1 MLIGATLPDQN
12 DNLGPNPNLPPG
24 GGAGGILEKEA
35 PKKKFADCALGSL
48 ISIVDML
55 KGENGL
61 NELEHYIDKK
71 LAIPIQNIHESYLDV
86 MVTLLEQDID
96 KTMPLKQS
104 QDKLIVNFGLFF
116 KILIKF
122 MHQHVQSKKIMKKS
136 KRFSPEFRVNLEKLV
151 NYSCL
156 RMVNVN
162 AGLGDRSVDDERPS
176 SAIQNAS
183 RALIYLFRELYW
195 LCEIGFVTNLVSIY
209 LNHEKLNFY
218 EKISLQNHV
227 ALSGATGG
235 LHESVHHGQPGHSEF
250 KQAINVGV
258 AEHNKS
264 KILSLAHLRLEALKL
279 LAEHEAWIPLNFP
292 NFGDTDLRFLKLTKR
307 FCDRHYLASE
317 LLRLGPSSHFYR
329 IPSHYRIFTGKPT
342 KCQFMKR

>member
-1 MLIGATLPDQN
+1 
-12 DNLGPNPNLPPG
+12 
-24 GGAGGILEKEA
+24 
-35 PKKKFADCALGSL
+35 
-48 ISIVDML
+48 
-55 KGENGL
+55 
-61 NELEHYIDKK
+61 
-71 LAIPIQNIHESYLDV
+71 

-136 KRFSPEFRVNLEKLV
+136 KRFSPEFRLNLEKMV
-151 NYSCL
+151 NFACL

-162 AGLGDRSVDDERPS
+162 AGLSDRSVDDDRPS

-183 RALIYLFRELYW
+183 KALIFLFRELYW

-218 EKISLQNHV
+218 EKLSLQNHMGFGSTT
-227 ALSGATGG
+227 SGIHDG
-235 LHESVHHGQPGHSEF
+235 HHQNHPEF
-250 KQAINVGV
+250 KSTINVGV
-258 AEHNKS
+258 SEHNKS
-264 KILSLAHLRLEALKL
+264 KVLSLAHLRLEALKL

-292 NFGDTDLRFLKLTKR
+292 NFGDTDLRYLKLTKR
-307 FCDRHYLASE
+307 FCDRHYLVSE
-317 LLRLGPSSHFYR
+317 LLRLGKFSL
-329 IPSHYRIFTGKPT
+329 
-342 KCQFMKR
+342 